1 MKKIVFFLWL
11 IFIARLSCLPLYAQG
26 EFETSYNVRYEAISP
41 EVVRIS
47 QEITLQNKLSNIYA
61 KEYSF
66 TLVGSRIENIQA
78 ADSLGAIK
86 TEVGQVND
94 STTITL
100 FFNEQVVGTG
110 KTLNFTLSYEALDL
124 AKKIGQVWEINIPK
138 LSNESPPQNY
148 SLTLAVP
155 QRFGNL
161 AFIRPQ
167 PVDRSSKEGL
177 LLYRFTKEQVMST
190 GVNAVFGDFQVFSFN
205 LTYHLE
211 NPNPTLGETEIAL
224 PPDTSFQKIIYQAID
239 PHPTEIR
246 VDDDGNWLAKYRLK
260 SKERVNVIASGQ
272 VKIFS
277 QPTKDF
283 LIFTQESLKTD
294 LLPQKYWEIDNSQ
307 IFLEAQRLK
316 TPRAIYNFV
325 VRRLNYDFERV
336 KQGIERQGA
345 VRALNN
351 PDHALC
357 MEFTDLF
364 VALARAAGIPAR
376 EVNGFAYT
384 DNDKL
389 KPLGLVADLLH
400 SWPEY
405 WDYENK
411 LWIPIDPT
419 WEKTTGG
426 IDFFNKTDMNH
437 FVFVIHGKN
446 SETPYPAGS
455 YKLDSY
461 GKDVEVT
468 FGDYQGE
475 KPPDVSVDFRLPKK
489 ILGETST
496 KGSFTIKNI
505 GQIAIYKTPVRI
517 IPTGLT
523 LLSPKSSELIIDVLP
538 PWGEKQIEIELKPA
552 PLIRLKEG
560 GIKIEVNNQ
569 QFSYNMAVVSLI
581 WQYLV
586 PLAGLFIIAFVII
599 FLTRKRF
606 YAKKEPTV
614 TQ

>member
-1 MKKIVFFLWL
+1 MKKLL
-11 IFIARLSCLPLYAQG
+11 IFLLLTFATHLSCSSSYAQG
-26 EFETSYNVRYEAISP
+26 EFDASYNVRYEAISP
-41 EVVRIS
+41 EVVRVS

-78 ADSLGAIK
+78 NDSLGAVK
-86 TEVGQVND
+86 TEIGQVGD

-110 KTLNFTLSYEALDL
+110 KTLTFSLLYDALDL
-124 AKKIGQVWEINIPK
+124 AKKIGQVWEINIPR
-138 LSNESPPQNY
+138 LSSESSPQNY

-177 LLYRFTKEQVMST
+177 FLYRFTKEQVLST
-190 GVNAVFGDFQVFSFN
+190 GVNAVFGDFQVFNFN
-205 LTYHLE
+205 LAYHLE

-224 PPDTSFQKIIYQAID
+224 PPDTSFQKIIYQVIE
-239 PHPTEIR
+239 PPPTEIR
-246 VDDDGNWLAKYRLK
+246 VDEDGNWLAKYRLK
-260 SKERVNVIASGQ
+260 PKERLNIIASGQ

-277 QPTKDF
+277 QPTKDY
-283 LIFTQESLKTD
+283 LISTPEILKTD
-294 LLPQKYWEIDNSQ
+294 LLPQKYWEVDNSQ

-316 TPRAIYNFV
+316 TPKAIYNFV
-325 VRRLNYDFERV
+325 VQRLNYDFERV

-345 VRALNN
+345 LQAFNN
-351 PDHALC
+351 PNNALC

-364 VALARAAGIPAR
+364 IALARAAGIPAR

-384 DNDKL
+384 NNDKL

-405 WDYENK
+405 WDDGKK
-411 LWIPIDPT
+411 LWVPIDPT

-426 IDFFNKTDMNH
+426 VDFFNKTDMNH
-437 FVFVIHGKN
+437 FVFVIHGQN

-455 YKLDSY
+455 YKLDGY
-461 GKDVEVT
+461 GKDIEVT
-468 FGDYQGE
+468 FGEYKGE
-475 KPPDVSVDFRLPKK
+475 KATNISVDFKLPKK

-496 KGSFTIKNI
+496 KGSFVIKNI
-505 GQIAIYKTPVRI
+505 GQMAIYKTPVRI
-517 IPTGLT
+517 ILT
-523 LLSPKSSELIIDVLP
+523 DLALFSPKSSELMIDVLP

-552 PLIRLKEG
+552 SFIQVNEG
-560 GIKIEVNNQ
+560 AIKIEVNNQ
-569 QFSYNMAVVSLI
+569 QFVYRMGVVSLI
-581 WQYLV
+581 WQYLI
-586 PLAGLFIIAFVII
+586 PLVGLFVVVLIII

-614 TQ
+614 S